1 MFSMSS
7 LIFLGFSVILFIISY
22 GVMFTIAPMI
32 LGSVFTVMEGN
43 LTNGSMTQEWIDMY
57 NQTKETTQYLV
68 PLIPTI
74 GIFILVIK
82 VLMVASARGRD

>member
-1 MFSMSS
+1 
-7 LIFLGFSVILFIISY
+7 
-22 GVMFTIAPMI
+22 MFTIAPMI
-32 LGSVFTVMEGN
+32 LGSVFTVMETN

>member
-1 MFSMSS
+1 MSS

-32 LGSVFTVMEGN
+32 LGSVFTVMENN

-57 NQTKETTQYLV
+57 NQTKETTQYL
-68 PLIPTI
+68 IPFIPSI

>member
-1 MFSMSS
+1 MSS

-32 LGSVFTVMEGN
+32 LGSVFTVMEAN
-43 LTNGSMTQEWIDMY
+43 LTNGNMTQEWIDMY

-68 PLIPTI
+68 PLIPAI

>member
-1 MFSMSS
+1 
-7 LIFLGFSVILFIISY
+7 
-22 GVMFTIAPMI
+22 MFTIAPMI

-68 PLIPTI
+68 PLIPAI

>member
-1 MFSMSS
+1 
-7 LIFLGFSVILFIISY
+7 
-22 GVMFTIAPMI
+22 MFTIAPMI
-32 LGSVFTVMEGN
+32 LGSVFTVMEMN

>member
-1 MFSMSS
+1 MSS
-7 LIFLGFSVILFIISY
+7 LIFLGFSVILFVISY

-32 LGSVFTVMEGN
+32 LGSVFTVMEAN
-43 LTNGSMTQEWIDMY
+43 LTNGNMTQEWIDMY

-68 PLIPTI
+68 PLIPAI

>member
-1 MFSMSS
+1 MSS
-7 LIFLGFSVILFIISY
+7 LIFLGFSVVLFIISY
-22 GVMFTIAPMI
+22 GIMFTIAPMI
-32 LGSVFTVMEGN
+32 LGAVFTVMETN

-74 GIFILVIK
+74 GIFILIIK

>member
-1 MFSMSS
+1 MSS

-22 GVMFTIAPMI
+22 GIMFTIAPMI

-68 PLIPTI
+68 PLIPAI

>member
-1 MFSMSS
+1 
-7 LIFLGFSVILFIISY
+7 
-22 GVMFTIAPMI
+22 MFTIAPMI
-32 LGSVFTVMEGN
+32 LGSVFTVMEMS